1 MKNFSLKIL
10 LVIVSICSFA
20 TFTSCDSDEPKP
32 GETTRRTILIYMVA
46 TNSLNGYD
54 NYDVEEIT
62 KALNSCDINNC
73 RLLLYRVSTS
83 DTEAKLVEM
92 LRRNGK
98 VETQLLK
105 NYGVSNKLSLT
116 TKRFSQVLA
125 DVKQLAPAKEYGLL
139 LWSHSVA
146 WAFTRSANPDA
157 TTTRSH
163 RLEGFGDDFGE
174 TMQIDSLADAIPDG
188 MFHFIWG
195 DVCYMGAIEVA
206 YELRN
211 DTRYFIGSPTE
222 TLSYGMPYDQNVP
235 CFFETEAN
243 LVQACK
249 NMYNFYNNQGGEY
262 RSVTISMVDCSKLE
276 QVAQVCEEISIADK
290 VIDTRD
296 LLCYNSSSNRFFFD
310 FLQVYNQIA
319 NDSQYSRLCDAYN
332 DALVYK
338 AATPKF
344 LNTIVIDSENFSG
357 LSTYVMG
364 SSTARNE
371 MAYKQLE
378 WYKRLYR

>member
-1 MKNFSLKIL
+1 ML
-10 LVIVSICSFA
+10 LTVVASVFA
-20 TFTSCDSDEPKP
+20 TLASCSKDDPNPSEP
-32 GETTRRTILIYMVA
+32 TRRTILIYMVA

-54 NYDVEEIT
+54 VYDVDEIT
-62 KALNSCDINNC
+62 RALNSCDINNC

-92 LRRNGK
+92 LRSNGK
-98 VETQLLK
+98 VETHLLK
-105 NYGVSNKLSLT
+105 NYGKSTKMSLT

-125 DVKQLAPAKEYGLL
+125 DVKQLAPAKEYGLV

-146 WAFTRSANPDA
+146 WAFTRSTTQAE
-157 TTTRSH
+157 TTTRSR
-163 RLEGFGDDFGE
+163 RLDGFGDDSGE
-174 TMQIDSLADAIPDG
+174 TMQIDSLAYAIPNG
-188 MFHFIWG
+188 MFHFIWS
-195 DVCYMGAIEVA
+195 DVCYMGTIEVA

-235 CFFETEAN
+235 CFFEPEAN
-243 LVQACK
+243 LVQACE
-249 NMYNFYNNQGGEY
+249 NMYNFYNNQSGEY
-262 RSVTISMVDCSKLE
+262 RSVTITMVDCSKLE
-276 QVAQVCEEISIADK
+276 PVAKACEEISIADK
-290 VIDTRD
+290 DIDTRN
-296 LLCYNSSSNRFFFD
+296 LLCYNSSKNRFFFD

-319 NDSQYSRLCDAYN
+319 DDNQYSRLCDAYN
-332 DALVYK
+332 DAIVYK

-344 LNTIVIDSENFSG
+344 LNSIVIDSENFSG